1 MFRWVV
7 LVNAGK
13 LIDFVGTFVRVDVP
27 GAELPATA
35 HVLDLLN
42 QAQDEASAE
51 LGVPMKLVEVANQS
65 SAFNLPADARNA
77 DPIIEARVKV
87 SVGGTRLLRQ
97 LSIER
102 AGLEYPD
109 WETST
114 ATGDPEVLIYST
126 GVDSIPMVYP
136 HPLPSDETF
145 FILYRVKPADMVD
158 LNDVPFNGE
167 LDRFHIML
175 AHYVTFML
183 NNNDQRFAIY
193 RSMLGDAAGVRQRG
207 PRFAKNAGYY
217 MSGRWFG

>member
-1 MFRWVV
+1 M
-7 LVNAGK
+7 NAGK
-13 LIDFVGTFVRVDVP
+13 LVDFVRTFLQVDIP
-27 GAELPATA
+27 GAELPAVG

-51 LGVPMKLVEVANQS
+51 LGIPMKLVEITNQS
-65 SAFNLPADARNA
+65 SAFNLPADARTTN
-77 DPIIEARVKV
+77 PIIEARFGLGE
-87 SVGGTRLLRQ
+87 GGTRLLRE

-109 WETST
+109 WETSGE
-114 ATGDPEVLIYST
+114 TGDPEVLIYST

-136 HPLPSDETF
+136 HPMPVNGTF
-145 FILYRVKPADMVD
+145 YVLYRMKPADMTD
-158 LNDVPFNGE
+158 LNDEPFNGE

-183 NNNDQRFAIY
+183 NNNQQRFAIY

-207 PRFAKNAGYY
+207 PRVTQNAAYR
-217 MSGRWFG
+217 MTGRWFS